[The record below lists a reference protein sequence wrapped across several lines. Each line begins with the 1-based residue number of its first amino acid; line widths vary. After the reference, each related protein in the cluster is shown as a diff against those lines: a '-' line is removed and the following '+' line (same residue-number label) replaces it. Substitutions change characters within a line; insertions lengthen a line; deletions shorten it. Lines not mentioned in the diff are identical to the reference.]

1 MDQIAAQPP
10 QFDLSGGF
18 PQVRVPASPTQGGP
32 CGIRFDFN
40 EGCRVAVPV
49 GHEFRIQVR
58 DLDTA
63 SVLFDQP
70 VGGGGQMVSSKR
82 YYVRFG
88 IEVWRDGISV
98 FRHECDAAGRKVLA
112 RMEVGGLGD
121 QIAWIGQAVAF
132 ARKHGCHLSCVVR
145 PHVVPLFRDAYPEV
159 RFLTAEQTD
168 PDEYY
173 ATYKLFIF
181 YNDDRNDWQ
190 PCDYR
195 QVGLCHTAAYILGLP
210 PREERPLITID
221 ADGPPI
227 AEPYV
232 CIATQATSQNKY
244 WNNPLG
250 WTEIVTFL
258 KAYGYRVICIDQN
271 PIESRGIVSNQ
282 IPYGAEDETGHR
294 PLTERARWLKH
305 AAFFVGLSSGLSWL
319 AWASGCP
326 VVMIS
331 GFTHPLNEFQTPYR
345 VINYHACNSCSNDV
359 RLQLDPGDFLWC
371 PRLKNTDRMFEC
383 TRLISAEQVKEVIR
397 SIPEFGCFVSQVPS
411 ADGPKQ
417 KTLVFCTAFSSDV
430 GEDRTQWQGRYRRW
444 LDAVLGYDL
453 RRDGVLI
460 VDDGSATLPDWLDT
474 ELIHEGESPV
484 CDAPVMLYHFRQNLG
499 RRGVLDFPGW
509 FRSFT
514 FAAEFARVNGYERLI
529 HIESDAFLLSD
540 RIIATINDYADGWL
554 GFWCPRWHFAETG
567 IQVIAGSAME
577 SFNRFAR
584 LKYSM
589 FTGRALE
596 TLIPFTTISRAFNG
610 DRHSEYT
617 SEIPA
622 DADYSMQVNPDVDL
636 PNQPVSS
643 RGTGGRVDGE
653 SWLSP
658 APTRD
663 TVRGWRG
670 DQE

>member
-1 MDQIAAQPP
+1 MDQIVAQPP
-10 QFDLSGGF
+10 SQLDLSGGL
-18 PQVRVPASPTQGGP
+18 PQVRVPAPPTQAGP
-32 CGIRFDFN
+32 HGIRFDFN
-40 EGCRVAVPV
+40 EGCRVAVPL
-49 GHEFRIQVR
+49 GHDFRIQVR
-58 DLDTA
+58 DLDT
-63 SVLFDQP
+63 SSLLFDQP

-88 IEVWRDGISV
+88 IEVWREGVSI
-98 FRHECDAAGRKVLA
+98 FRHEYDAAGRKVLA

-132 ARKHGCHLSCVVR
+132 ARKHGCQLSCVVR
-145 PHVVPLFRDAYPEV
+145 PHVVALFRDAYPDV

-195 QVGLCHTAAYILGLP
+195 QVGLCHTAAYMLGLP
-210 PREERPLITID
+210 PREERPLITVD
-221 ADGPPI
+221 PGGPPI

-244 WNNPLG
+244 WNNPRG

-258 KAYGYRVICIDQN
+258 KAYGYRVICIDQK

-282 IPYGAEDETGHR
+282 IPYGSEDETGLR

-319 AWASGCP
+319 AWAAGCP

-331 GFTHPLNEFQTPYR
+331 GFTHPLNEFHTPYR

-383 TRLISAEQVKEVIR
+383 TKLISADQVKDVIR
-397 SIPEFGCFVSQVPS
+397 GIPGFGYLDTTSQVP
-411 ADGPKQ
+411 AGTAQ
-417 KTLVFCTAFSSDV
+417 KTLIFCTAFSSDT

-444 LDAVLGYDL
+444 LDATLGYDL
-453 RRDGVLI
+453 KCDGVLI
-460 VDDGSATLPDWLDT
+460 VDDGSATLPDWPDT
-474 ELIHEGESPV
+474 QLIEEGGSLV
-484 CDAPVMLYHFRQNLG
+484 TDAPVTLYHFRQNLG
-499 RRGVLDFPGW
+499 RHGLLDFPGW

-514 FAAEFARVNGYERLI
+514 FAAAFAQANGYEKVI

-540 RIIATINDYADGWL
+540 RITGYIKDYDNGWL
-554 GFWCPRWHFAETG
+554 GFWCPCWHFAETG
-567 IQVIAGSAME
+567 IQVIAGNAMAK
-577 SFNRFAR
+577 FNRFAQ
-584 LKYSM
+584 LNYNM
-589 FTGRALE
+589 FASRVLE
-596 TLIPFTTISRAFNG
+596 GIVPFTTVSRAFKG
-610 DRHSEYT
+610 DRHSDYT
-617 SEIPA
+617 NEIPPE
-622 DADYSMQVNPDVDL
+622 ADYSMQVNPDMPL
-636 PNQPVSS
+636 PDRSAVL
-643 RGTGGRVDGE
+643 
-653 SWLSP
+653 LSTE
-658 APTRD
+658 TRPGH
-663 TVRGWRG
+663 R
-670 DQE
+670 E

>member
-1 MDQIAAQPP
+1 MDQIVAQPTY
-10 QFDLSGGF
+10 QLDLSGGF
-18 PQVRVPASPTQGGP
+18 PQVRVPDPPTQAGP
-32 CGIRFDFN
+32 HGIRYDFN
-40 EGCRVAVPV
+40 EGCRVAVPE
-49 GHEFRIQVR
+49 GHDFRIQVR

-63 SVLFDQP
+63 SVLFDQHLA
-70 VGGGGQMVSSKR
+70 GGQMVSSKR

-88 IEVWRDGISV
+88 IEVWRDGVSV
-98 FRHECDAAGRKVLA
+98 FRHEYDAAGRKVLA

-132 ARKHGCHLSCVVR
+132 ARRHGCRLSCVVR
-145 PHVVPLFRDAYPEV
+145 PHVIPLFRDAYPEV

-195 QVGLCHTAAYILGLP
+195 QVGLCHTAAYMLGLP

-221 ADGPPI
+221 AGGPPI
-227 AEPYV
+227 AGPYV

-244 WNNPLG
+244 WNNPTG
-250 WTEIVTFL
+250 WTEIVAFL
-258 KAYGYRVICIDQN
+258 KAYGYRVVCIDQN
-271 PIESRGIVSNQ
+271 PIESRGLVSNQ
-282 IPYGAEDETGHR
+282 IPYGCEDETGPR

-319 AWASGCP
+319 AWAAGCP

-331 GFTHPLNEFQTPYR
+331 GFTHPINEFQTPYR

-383 TRLISAEQVKEVIR
+383 TKLISAEQVKEVIR
-397 SIPEFGCFVSQVPS
+397 TIPGYGRFDPPAAAVPS
-411 ADGPKQ
+411 AP
-417 KTLVFCTAFSSDV
+417 KTLVFCTSFSSDA
-430 GEDRTQWQGRYRRW
+430 GEDRAQWQGRYRRW

-460 VDDGSATLPDWLDT
+460 VDDGSATLPDWPDAHR
-474 ELIHEGESPV
+474 IDEGEPLSS
-484 CDAPVMLYHFRQNLG
+484 DAPITLYHFRRNLG
-499 RRGVLDFPGW
+499 RRGTLDFPGW

-514 FAAEFARVNGYERLI
+514 FAAEFARANGYEKVI
-529 HIESDAFLLSD
+529 HIESDAYLLSD
-540 RIIATINDYADGWL
+540 RIVRAIDDYADGWL

-567 IQVIAGSAME
+567 IQVIAGTGMAQFE
-577 SFNRFAR
+577 RFAR
-584 LKYSM
+584 LRYST

-596 TLIPFTTISRAFNG
+596 TLMPFTTISRAFDG
-610 DRHSEYT
+610 DRHSEYA

-622 DADYSMQVNPDVDL
+622 DADYSMQVGPEIAL
-636 PNQPVSS
+636 PGRLPSP
-643 RGTGGRVDGE
+643 GTAARMDAS
-653 SWLSP
+653 SWLLSH
-658 APTRD
+658 AD
-663 TVRGWRG
+663 
-670 DQE
+670 